1 MAEFF
6 PGYDHIADP
15 LIEMNDYGMK
25 AKDLQKLFADLRQS
39 LVPLVETITAQEPV
53 RDSFLYSSYPA
64 SEQMKFGSAVARD
77 IGYDFERGR
86 LDLTAHPFTT
96 KFSLDD
102 VRITTR
108 VNENDLSDAFFST
121 VHEAGHAMYEQ
132 GIDKAYEST
141 PLGLGTS
148 AGVHESQSRL
158 WENIVGRSRNFWEYY
173 LPHLKQV
180 FPEQLH
186 GVSIEEFY
194 RAVNK
199 VQRSLIRTDADEVT
213 YNLHVMLRFDLELE
227 MLEGKLDIQD
237 LPDAWNAR
245 YEQDLGIHSPDD
257 RNGVLQ
263 DVHWYDNFIGGAFQG
278 YTLGNIT
285 GAQFYEAAL
294 QAHPEIPQEV
304 RRGNFSPLLGWLR
317 ENIYRHGSKFT
328 TQELLQRVT
337 GKQLSIDAYLR
348 YMTHKFGELYSL
360 KEMHPM

>member
-1 MAEFF
+1 
-6 PGYDHIADP
+6 
-15 LIEMNDYGMK
+15 
-25 AKDLQKLFADLRQS
+25 
-39 LVPLVETITAQEPV
+39 
-53 RDSFLYSSYPA
+53 
-64 SEQMKFGSAVARD
+64 
-77 IGYDFERGR
+77 
-86 LDLTAHPFTT
+86 
-96 KFSLDD
+96 
-102 VRITTR
+102 
-108 VNENDLSDAFFST
+108 
-121 VHEAGHAMYEQ
+121 
-132 GIDKAYEST
+132 
-141 PLGLGTS
+141 
-148 AGVHESQSRL
+148 VHESQSRL

-173 LPHLKQV
+173 LPQLKQV

-186 GVSIEEFY
+186 GVSAEEFY

-294 QAHPEIPQEV
+294 QSLPEIPQEV

-348 YMTHKFGELYSL
+348 YMTHKFGELFSL
-360 KEMHPM
+360 NEIHPM